1 MNKNETSSFYQI
13 GGSLRSDSPSYVKRA
28 ADRQL
33 EEALKQGQFC
43 YVLNSRQMGKSSL
56 RVRAMSKL
64 QAEGTVCVFIDLNG
78 IGTRLTAKQ
87 WYGSIMLEI
96 VGTCDLDR
104 EWSEWIEKEGKRDLA
119 PIQFLSRFI
128 KDILL
133 VKVKSEIIIF
143 IDEIDRVLSQKFS
156 LDDFFAFIHSCHEKR
171 HIEPNYRRLTF
182 TLLGVAAPR
191 DLIENKAQSPF
202 NVGKLID
209 LQGFKLEEA
218 KPLKLGLFNKVADP
232 EKTLAEILAWTA
244 GQPFL
249 TQKICQIVRREAD
262 KKSEL
267 TIAEIVEEHLIKD
280 WQVKDEPEHFRTIYD
295 RLHYRNSEQTI
306 CLLGWYRDILQ
317 KKAVFV
323 DDPVASIEL
332 RLSGLVVERHGNL
345 EVNNPI
351 YAKVFNLAWVDAQ
364 LAQLRPYAT
373 QLSQWI
379 DKPDPVYLLKGEELQ
394 ATLKWAEHKTLANTD
409 YKFLNAGQE
418 LETQKIENRLAE
430 VESANK
436 LLNDVR
442 KQARKKVNKRR
453 LKKRLLVKIA
463 LAVVGFV
470 LLTRSTGILQAW
482 EWNLLDRF
490 FGWRLSDALD
500 PRIVV
505 VTINEKDLQ
514 TVGHPVNDRVLA
526 TAIENLKKYRPSA
539 IGLDLYRDNSV
550 PPGDRDLKRTFNSTD
565 NLYVLEKVI
574 GEAVAPPSNVDRDR
588 IGFSDVVVDS
598 DDKVRRALLSLIKGE
613 NKKYSLGTK
622 LALHYLK
629 QQDIEPKPLSNHRYL
644 LGKTMLRPLT
654 SNSGGYVRAD
664 IGGYQI
670 LLNYWGRQA
679 NFKQYSLTDVL
690 NDGIP
695 IEDIRDR
702 LVLIGTT
709 AESVKDNFLTPYS
722 SSGSSSEMRGVF
734 IHANVASQL
743 ISAAVDSRPLLRTH
757 KKFWEFLAIFWVGI
771 IGVITSWR
779 LRSPIAIA
787 FNICASGIIL
797 IVTCYLAFL
806 SGWWLP
812 LVPALLTFAIAAVA
826 TVFIRNKQRDRL
838 KFIYALK
845 ALSAEFETNSQVAI
859 KALEA
864 LERSEDR
871 TKSSRIKQVIK
882 KLLASG

>member
-1 MNKNETSSFYQI
+1 MNKDETSSYYQA
-13 GGSLRSDSPSYVKRA
+13 GGSLRSDSPCYVERA
-28 ADRQL
+28 ADRQFK
-33 EEALKQGQFC
+33 EALKQGQYC

-56 RVRAMSKL
+56 RVRAMSEL
-64 QAEGTVCVFIDLNG
+64 QAEGIVCVFIDLTG
-78 IGTRLTAKQ
+78 IGTRLTVKQ

-104 EWSEWIEKEGKRDLA
+104 EWSEWIEKEGKKDLA

-133 VKVKSEIIIF
+133 VKVKSKIIIF

-156 LDDFFAFIHSCHEKR
+156 LDDFFALIHSCHEKR
-171 HIEPNYRRLTF
+171 HHDPNYRRLTF

-191 DLIENKAQSPF
+191 DLIEDKAQSPF
-202 NVGKLID
+202 DVGKLID

-218 KPLKLGLFNKVADP
+218 KPLKLGLVNKVADP

-262 KKSEL
+262 KKSEF
-267 TIAEIVEEHLIKD
+267 TIAKIVEEHLIKD
-280 WQVKDEPEHFRTIYD
+280 WQVKDEPEHLRTIYD
-295 RLHYRNSEQTI
+295 RLCYQNSEKTI

-317 KKAVFV
+317 KKAVFI
-323 DDPVASIEL
+323 DDPVAQIEL
-332 RLSGLVVERHGNL
+332 RLSGLVVERHGNF
-345 EVNNPI
+345 EVNNLI
-351 YAKVFNLAWVDAQ
+351 YTKVFNLAWVDAQ
-364 LAQLRPYAT
+364 LAQLRPYAS

-379 DKPDPVYLLKGEELQ
+379 DTNNPVYLLKGKELQ
-394 ATLKWAEHKTLANTD
+394 VTLKWAKDKTLANTD

-418 LETQKIENRLAE
+418 LEQQE
-430 VESANK
+430 VEFANK
-436 LLNDVR
+436 LLNDVK
-442 KQARKKVNKRR
+442 KQAIKKVNKQP
-453 LKKRLLVKIA
+453 LKKKLLAKIA
-463 LAVVGFV
+463 LAAVGFI
-470 LLTRSTGILQAW
+470 LLIRSTGILQTW

-490 FGWRLSDALD
+490 FDWRVSDALD

-526 TAIENLKKYRPSA
+526 TTIENLKEYKPSA
-539 IGLDLYRDNSV
+539 IGLDLYRDKSV
-550 PPGDRDLKRTFNSTD
+550 PPGHRDLQRTFNSTD
-565 NLYVLEKVI
+565 NLYLLEKVI
-574 GEAVAPPSNVDRDR
+574 GEAVAPPSNVNRDR

-598 DDKVRRALLSLIKGE
+598 DDKVRRALLSLVRGE
-613 NKKYSLGTK
+613 NEKYSLGTK

-629 QQDIEPKPLSNHRYL
+629 QQDIEPKQLNNHLYL
-644 LGKTMLRPLT
+644 LGKTMLGPLT
-654 SNSGGYVRAD
+654 PNSGGYVRAD
-664 IGGYQI
+664 TGGYQI

-690 NDGIP
+690 NDRIP
-695 IEDIRDR
+695 VKDMRDC

-722 SSGSSSEMRGVF
+722 SQGGSSSEMRGVF

-743 ISAAVDSRPLLRTH
+743 ISAAMDGRPLLRTH
-757 KKFWEFLAIFWVGI
+757 NKFREFLTILSVGI
-771 IGVITSWR
+771 IAVITSWR

-797 IVTCYLAFL
+797 MVTCYLAFL

-812 LVPALLTFAIAAVA
+812 LVPALLTFALAAVA

-864 LERSEDR
+864 LERSEDK
-871 TKSSRIKQVIK
+871 TKSYRIRQEIK
-882 KLLASG
+882 KLLASR